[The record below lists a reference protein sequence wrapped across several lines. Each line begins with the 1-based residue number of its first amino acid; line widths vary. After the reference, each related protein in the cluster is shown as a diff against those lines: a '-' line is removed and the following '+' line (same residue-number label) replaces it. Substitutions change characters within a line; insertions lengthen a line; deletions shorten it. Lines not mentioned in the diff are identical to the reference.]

1 MSNFNANDLIFND
14 NDELGI
20 HTGGFSVNSIMMKT
34 GISPIMTINTNDQL
48 GGTKVSDLFSSD
60 LVVPNWVYAHDI
72 QVGGGKHGYKID
84 SDDENENEEIDD
96 ELHDKL
102 LDLVRVHDNELRKK
116 FKKTRLNR
124 KDKKGGTRR
133 NK

>member
-1 MSNFNANDLIFND
+1 MNNFNANDLIFND
-14 NDELGI
+14 ELG
-20 HTGGFSVNSIMMKT
+20 TGGFSVNSIMMKT
-34 GISPIMTINTNDQL
+34 GISPIMTINTNEQL
-48 GGTKVSDLFSSD
+48 GGTNVSELFSSD

-72 QVGGGKHGYKID
+72 QGGRDKHGYKID

-124 KDKKGGTRR
+124 KDSHKKGGTRR